1 LADNRM
7 ERRERLEGI
16 RSYNGRDTIAVRW
29 GEYIDRTVGNVITP
43 IFQTSTYYFPT
54 EEPSTW
60 QGEIPEGTYIYS
72 RYGNPTERAVTEK
85 LAALEGAEE
94 GLLFSSGMAAIS
106 TTLLAFVGKG
116 DRVVSMEDVYGGS
129 FNLMKNTFPRMGI
142 QVDFVDSTET
152 GAIEEALER
161 EAKVLYLESPTN
173 PLLKIVNVPEVTR
186 IAHRAGA
193 LVVMDNTFATPV
205 NQNPIAM
212 GVDLVVHSCTKY
224 LNGHSDVLAGAV
236 VGSKERLRRIWNQ
249 KIVLGGAPDPLASFL
264 LLRGMRTLTLR
275 MARHGENGRAVAEFL
290 EDHPGVERVYYPG
303 LSSHPQ
309 HQLARRMLRDFGG
322 MVSFDV
328 KGGRHEAEKV
338 LSSFELF
345 AMATSLG
352 GVESLASMPLNTSH
366 AALPPEERRRLG
378 IKDQLIRL
386 SVGIEDIE
394 DLKRDLDQ
402 ALEMV

>member
-1 LADNRM
+1 
-7 ERRERLEGI
+7 
-16 RSYNGRDTIAVRW
+16 
-29 GEYIDRTVGNVITP
+29 
-43 IFQTSTYYFPT
+43 
-54 EEPSTW
+54 
-60 QGEIPEGTYIYS
+60 
-72 RYGNPTERAVTEK
+72 
-85 LAALEGAEE
+85 
-94 GLLFSSGMAAIS
+94 
-106 TTLLAFVGKG
+106 
-116 DRVVSMEDVYGGS
+116 
-129 FNLMKNTFPRMGI
+129 
-142 QVDFVDSTET
+142 
-152 GAIEEALER
+152 
-161 EAKVLYLESPTN
+161 
-173 PLLKIVNVPEVTR
+173 
-186 IAHRAGA
+186 
-193 LVVMDNTFATPV
+193 
-205 NQNPIAM
+205 
-212 GVDLVVHSCTKY
+212 
-224 LNGHSDVLAGAV
+224 VLAGAV

-275 MARHGENGRAVAEFL
+275 MARHGENGRAIAEFL
-290 EDHPGVERVYYPG
+290 EDHPYVERVYYPG

-328 KGGRHEAEKV
+328 KGGRHEAERV
-338 LSSFELF
+338 LSSFKLF

-352 GVESLASMPLNTSH
+352 GVESLASMPLNSSH